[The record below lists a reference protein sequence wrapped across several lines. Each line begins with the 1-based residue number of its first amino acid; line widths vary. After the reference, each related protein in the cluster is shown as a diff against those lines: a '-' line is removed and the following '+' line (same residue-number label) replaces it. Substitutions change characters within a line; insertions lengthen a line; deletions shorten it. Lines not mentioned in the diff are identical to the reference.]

1 MASSAIG
8 DLSYALR
15 QMRLAPVLTITVVLT
30 LGLGIGATTA
40 IFSLIHA
47 VMLQSLPVS
56 DPEGLFRIGT
66 GKTCCYSTTPQGEWG
81 IFSYD
86 FYQRLRRSTPE
97 FEQIAAFQ
105 AEPNILS
112 VRYGNDTAQ
121 ARALLGEYISGNYFQ
136 TLGIQPFAGRMFT
149 FADDVKGAMP
159 VAVMSYQ
166 TWQQHYGGDPSV
178 VGATFAIE
186 GFSFTIVG
194 ISPPG
199 FYGETLKSTPPALWI
214 PLQTEY
220 LTDAKASFN
229 LVPSSAW
236 LRLIGRV
243 RPETPLG
250 AVSSQLTAFL
260 QHWLMADAAMMPDN
274 LSELKRELPQ
284 QRIEIASA
292 ATGIGAM
299 RDTYGNSLGILFA
312 ICTLVLLIGCANVA
326 NLLLA
331 RGMSRRGQIAIMSAL
346 GATRGRLFR
355 QALTESLLFG
365 LLGGMVGV
373 GIAWIGSRLVV
384 TLAFG
389 ASNAISAHVGISWA
403 MLGFCL
409 TLALV
414 SGVVFGT
421 IPAWLLARANPV
433 ETVRGVNRGSRD
445 SSANVRNA
453 LVVAQTAVSIGLLAA
468 ASLLTRSLLNIER
481 QDFGF
486 STENRISLT
495 MEEPLAAYSFDHLD
509 DLYRKLRQGL
519 ERLPGVRSASV
530 ALYSPLTHQ
539 FKQTIVKPGEGMPRV
554 DGSQTA
560 LWNRVSPGYFKTIG
574 QRIVEGRDFTEG
586 DNSTT
591 RGVAI
596 VNQAFVRRYF
606 PGEDAMGKVFGFAN
620 PANSTSLQIIGVV
633 QDAKYAEPDQPA
645 GPMVFGTLG
654 QRIAYTDPAMRD
666 DEKWSHFITG
676 AQVWSRGDAGQ
687 MEAPIREVF
696 KQVDPNFAITSI
708 QPMQQQ
714 VAVNF
719 DQQRLLARLSG
730 LFGGLALLLASI
742 GLYGVTAYNVA
753 RRTNEI
759 GIRMAIGANRLQ
771 IALYF
776 LRGAFAQVLL
786 GLLLGLPIA
795 VLVAT
800 LLSARLYKVGTI
812 DPVSLGLPAAALLLS
827 AVVASALPARRAA
840 SVEPLEALRTD

>member
-1 MASSAIG
+1 
-8 DLSYALR
+8 
-15 QMRLAPVLTITVVLT
+15 
-30 LGLGIGATTA
+30 
-40 IFSLIHA
+40 
-47 VMLQSLPVS
+47 
-56 DPEGLFRIGT
+56 
-66 GKTCCYSTTPQGEWG
+66 
-81 IFSYD
+81 
-86 FYQRLRRSTPE
+86 
-97 FEQIAAFQ
+97 
-105 AEPNILS
+105 
-112 VRYGNDTAQ
+112 
-121 ARALLGEYISGNYFQ
+121 
-136 TLGIQPFAGRMFT
+136 
-149 FADDVKGAMP
+149 
-159 VAVMSYQ
+159 
-166 TWQQHYGGDPSV
+166 
-178 VGATFAIE
+178 
-186 GFSFTIVG
+186 
-194 ISPPG
+194 
-199 FYGETLKSTPPALWI
+199 
-214 PLQTEY
+214 
-220 LTDAKASFN
+220 
-229 LVPSSAW
+229 
-236 LRLIGRV
+236 
-243 RPETPLG
+243 
-250 AVSSQLTAFL
+250 
-260 QHWLMADAAMMPDN
+260 
-274 LSELKRELPQ
+274 
-284 QRIEIASA
+284 
-292 ATGIGAM
+292 
-299 RDTYGNSLGILFA
+299 
-312 ICTLVLLIGCANVA
+312 
-326 NLLLA
+326 
-331 RGMSRRGQIAIMSAL
+331 
-346 GATRGRLFR
+346 
-355 QALTESLLFG
+355 
-365 LLGGMVGV
+365 
-373 GIAWIGSRLVV
+373 
-384 TLAFG
+384 
-389 ASNAISAHVGISWA
+389 
-403 MLGFCL
+403 
-409 TLALV
+409 
-414 SGVVFGT
+414 
-421 IPAWLLARANPV
+421 
-433 ETVRGVNRGSRD
+433 
-445 SSANVRNA
+445 
-453 LVVAQTAVSIGLLAA
+453 
-468 ASLLTRSLLNIER
+468 
-481 QDFGF
+481 
-486 STENRISLT
+486 